1 MKEGAI
7 ATSKGEVANDSFS
20 FAIIINNDLRKIS
33 TTSQIDAAIC
43 QIEKLIVYV
52 FWGGGNFGDQDV
64 VVRKNRSTRRVN
76 KIIVE

>member
-33 TTSQIDAAIC
+33 TASQTSV
-43 QIEKLIVYV
+43 EKLIVYV

-64 VVRKNRSTRRVN
+64 VVRKNRSTRRIN
-76 KIIVE
+76 KTIVE